1 MKWIHAINDFKD
13 YLKIERGLSDK
24 SIISYENDLKKLE
37 SFLTNK
43 SISINPLLVESSH
56 IKEFVYYISKKVKA
70 NSQSR
75 IISGIRSFYD
85 YLLFEK
91 LIENNPLTNIESPK
105 QQRKLPSTLSLE
117 EINLMIQRIDRTKKE
132 SERNIAIIETLY
144 GCGLRVSEL
153 TELKISDLFFTEDF
167 IKVTGKGN
175 KQRLV
180 PVSDINK
187 KCINEYILNS
197 RSKLKISA
205 NHSDILFL
213 NRNGKK
219 LTRAMIFTIVKNLSK
234 ISEIDKIIS
243 PHTFRHS
250 FATHLLENGA
260 DLKTIQQLLGHES
273 ITTTE
278 IYMHLDNTALINVM
292 KKFHPRSKSI

>member
-13 YLKIERGLSDK
+13 YLKIERGLSDN

-132 SERNIAIIETLY
+132 SERNILLLNFSFSHLIP
-144 GCGLRVSEL
+144 
-153 TELKISDLFFTEDF
+153 
-167 IKVTGKGN
+167 N
-175 KQRLV
+175 K
-180 PVSDINK
+180 S
-187 KCINEYILNS
+187 
-197 RSKLKISA
+197 
-205 NHSDILFL
+205 
-213 NRNGKK
+213 
-219 LTRAMIFTIVKNLSK
+219 
-234 ISEIDKIIS
+234 
-243 PHTFRHS
+243 
-250 FATHLLENGA
+250 
-260 DLKTIQQLLGHES
+260 
-273 ITTTE
+273 
-278 IYMHLDNTALINVM
+278 
-292 KKFHPRSKSI
+292 